1 MARYERGQERRGRGR
16 WQDEDRWREEDRARG
31 SDEGWADPERQ
42 GYERPR
48 AGGYGGYM
56 GPTPYAGGGMMPFA
70 MVPPWGAGFGTD
82 PYTGGRSRNDW
93 RADQG
98 RRDPHERDFFDK
110 AADEVSSWFGDEAA
124 EHRREEDHRG
134 RGPKGYQR
142 SDARIE
148 EDVHDRLTHDRYVDA
163 SEVSVTVKDREVTL
177 DGTVH
182 SRRAKRRAED
192 CCEEVYGVEHV
203 QNNLR
208 VMRQDLPPT
217 GAI

>member
-1 MARYERGQERRGRGR
+1 MARYDRGYGRRGQDR
-16 WQDEDRWREEDRARG
+16 WHDEDRWRDEE
-31 SDEGWADPERQ
+31 EGWADPDRR

-48 AGGYGGYM
+48 AGGYM
-56 GPTPYAGGGMMPFA
+56 GPAPYGGMMPFA
-70 MVPPWGAGFGTD
+70 MVPPWGAGFGAD
-82 PYTGGRSRNDW
+82 PYPGGRSRNDW
-93 RADQG
+93 RQEYG
-98 RRDPHERDFFDK
+98 RGGREDRWGSNERGFFDK
-110 AADEVSSWFGDEAA
+110 ASDEVSSWFGDEAA

-134 RGPKGYQR
+134 RGPRGYQR

-148 EDVHDRLTHDRYVDA
+148 EDVHDHLTHDRYVDA
-163 SEVSVTVKDREVTL
+163 TDISVTVKDREVTL

-192 CCEEVYGVEHV
+192 CCEEVVGVEHV

-208 VMRQDLPPT
+208 VARQDLPPT